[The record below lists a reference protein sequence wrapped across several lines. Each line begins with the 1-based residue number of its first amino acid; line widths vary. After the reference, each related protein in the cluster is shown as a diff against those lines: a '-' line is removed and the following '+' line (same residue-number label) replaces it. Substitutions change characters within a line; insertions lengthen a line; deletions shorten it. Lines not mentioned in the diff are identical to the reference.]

1 MRYIFH
7 QREDSPVSN
16 LKLYLKMLSYL
27 KPYIGLLVLTV
38 FLSVFIVASESL
50 SLWFSGSLVNSIF
63 NPQASITV
71 KPAFSVTHINDFL
84 KYWTYAFVKRDNVFD
99 SLKLVCLCVV
109 AFFLVKNIFSYIKA
123 LVMNLLNL
131 SVIRDLRNSL
141 QAHALKLPVTFYD
154 RNRSGHI
161 VSLSLNDI
169 TAINFSMTSTF
180 DKILTDP
187 LRIIFFV
194 SALFIISVKLTVL
207 SLIVIPVIAV
217 VISEIGKTVRRRSK
231 RTFESMEGLTS
242 VLHESVSCIRVVK
255 MFNMN
260 EFEVGRFKNE
270 NDKYVRTNFRSAIFA
285 SLSSPLTE
293 SFGILI
299 TAALLWYG
307 GREVLAGKSFGGE
320 DFVRFLAFL
329 FMLFQP
335 LKSLSGINNTIQNG
349 LAAAER
355 VFGLLGVPTEK
366 LSAAGQGKVPGFE
379 HEIRLHDV
387 HFTYPGTDVEVISG
401 VDFTIAKGQ
410 IVALVG
416 SSGSGKST
424 ILDLLP
430 RFYYISSGSIT
441 IDGTD
446 ISQCD
451 LVGLR
456 HLFGIVSQ
464 ETVLFN
470 ASVFE
475 NIAYGMEDVGQDRV
489 IEAAKAANAWEFIE
503 RMPQGLRTMI
513 GERGVLLSGGQ
524 RQRLSIAR
532 ALLRNPQILILDE
545 ATSALDTE
553 SEKQVQMAI
562 NNLMR
567 NRTALVVAHRL
578 STIAHADRILVLENG
593 RIIEQG
599 AHSDLLKLNK
609 RYKYFY
615 DIQFS
620 TGSVA

>member
-1 MRYIFH
+1 
-7 QREDSPVSN
+7 VSN
-16 LKLYLKMLSYL
+16 LKLYFKMLGYL
-27 KPYIGLLVLTV
+27 KPYLGLLVLTA

-63 NPQASITV
+63 NPQTNIVV
-71 KPAFSVTHINDFL
+71 KPSFSVTHINDFL
-84 KYWTYAFVKRDNVFD
+84 KYWTYTFVKRDNVFD

-109 AFFLVKNIFSYIKA
+109 VFFLIKNVFSYIKA
-123 LVMNLLNL
+123 LVMNSLNL
-131 SVIRDLRNSL
+131 SVIRDLRNTL
-141 QAHALKLPVTFYD
+141 HAHALKLPVTFYD

-180 DKILTDP
+180 DKVLTDP

-194 SALFIISVKLTVL
+194 SALFIISLKLTL
-207 SLIVIPVIAV
+207 LALIVIPLLAI

-231 RTFESMEGLTS
+231 RTFESVEGLTS

-260 EFEVGRFKNE
+260 EFEVKRFKKE
-270 NDKYVRTNFRSAIFA
+270 NDKYVRANFRAAIFA

-293 SFGILI
+293 TFGILI

-307 GREVLAGKSFGGE
+307 GREVLAGKSFSGE

-355 VFGLLGVPTEK
+355 VFGLLGVPTEP
-366 LSAAGQGKVPGFE
+366 LSSEGRHGAPSFE
-379 HEIRLHDV
+379 RDIRLQDV
-387 HFTYPGTDVEVISG
+387 HFTYPGTDTEVIRG
-401 VDFTIAKGQ
+401 IDFTIKKGQ

-430 RFYYISSGSIT
+430 RFYDISSGTIG

-446 ISQCD
+446 IRTCD

-470 ASVFE
+470 ASVFD
-475 NIAYGMEDVGQDRV
+475 NIAYGIEGIGPDRV

-503 RMPQGLRTMI
+503 KMPQGLQTMV

-553 SEKQVQMAI
+553 SEKLVQSAI

-578 STIAHADRILVLENG
+578 STIAHADHILVLEDG
-593 RIIEQG
+593 RITEQG
-599 AHSDLLKLNK
+599 THSELLKLNK

-620 TGSVA
+620 AGAVAT